1 LTDAPQV
8 RSRTPCEPARGEP
21 PGERPLILHIVY
33 RFDVGGLENGVV
45 NLINHMPASAFRHA
59 VVALTEATDFA
70 RRIERDD
77 VEVIALHKAPGHGV
91 RLYPRLLALFRSRRP
106 AIVHTR
112 NLAALEAAVPAW
124 LARVPVRIHG
134 EHGRDVGDL
143 VGSSQRYQR
152 VRRLYRPFVDHYVA
166 LSRDLAGYL
175 VDKVGVPR
183 ERITQIYNGVDTAR
197 FAPAATGPQA
207 IPGCPFGAGH
217 WLVGTVGRM
226 QAVKDQLT
234 LARAFVQALESQP
247 QLRERL
253 RLVMIGDG
261 PLRAQCLALLEA
273 AGVAHL
279 AWLPGERAD
288 VDVVLR
294 GLSCFVLPSLAE
306 GISNTILEAMA
317 SGLPVIAT
325 SVGGNA
331 DLVTEAVTGE
341 LVAAGDVQ
349 AMALSLVR
357 LASDPARAARM
368 GAAGRREA
376 QARFGIEAM
385 VAAYQRLYESRL
397 RASAVTRG
405 H

>member
-1 LTDAPQV
+1 V
-8 RSRTPCEPARGEP
+8 PADQ
-21 PGERPLILHIVY
+21 RPLVLHIVY

-45 NLINHMPASAFRHA
+45 NLINHMPAGAFRHA

-134 EHGRDVGDL
+134 EHGRDVSDL
-143 VGSSQRYQR
+143 VGSSRRYQR

-183 ERITQIYNGVDTAR
+183 ERVTQIYNGVDTAR

-226 QAVKDQLT
+226 HAVKDQLT

-325 SVGGNA
+325 SVGGNS

-341 LVAAGDVQ
+341 LVAAGDAQ